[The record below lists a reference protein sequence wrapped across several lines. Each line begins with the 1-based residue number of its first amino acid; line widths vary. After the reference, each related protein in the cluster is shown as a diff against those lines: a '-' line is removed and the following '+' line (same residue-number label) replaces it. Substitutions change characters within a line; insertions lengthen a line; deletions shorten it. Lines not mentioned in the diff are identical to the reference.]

1 MKKNSAFKLRSGNK
15 PSIAKMFGM
24 MKTFKENMQRLKDER
39 AKRKANKIK
48 KDPLTKNIL
57 DTSQKGDEALRHT
70 VSNKPIKPKP
80 KKTYREAF
88 GAMKIDPTGSTRI
101 DKFGNIYENTP
112 RGFAD
117 FKKAAS
123 NYNKLQK
130 SKK

>member
-39 AKRKANKIK
+39 AKRNANKTK
-48 KDPLTKNIL
+48 KDLLTTKTETNKL
-57 DTSQKGDEALRHT
+57 QT
-70 VSNKPIKPKP
+70 VSNKPVKPKS

-88 GAMKIDPTGSTRI
+88 GAMKTDPTGSTRI

-130 SKK
+130 SYIVKNRK

>member
-39 AKRKANKIK
+39 AKRNANKTK
-48 KDPLTKNIL
+48 KDLLTTKTETNKL
-57 DTSQKGDEALRHT
+57 QT
-70 VSNKPIKPKP
+70 VPNKPVKPKS

-88 GAMKIDPTGSTRI
+88 GAMKIDPTGSTRV

>member
-39 AKRKANKIK
+39 AKRNVNKTK
-48 KDPLTKNIL
+48 KDLLTTKTETNKL
-57 DTSQKGDEALRHT
+57 QT
-70 VSNKPIKPKP
+70 VSNKPVKPKP
-80 KKTYREAF
+80 KSKKTYKEAF

-130 SKK
+130 SYIVKNKK

>member
-39 AKRKANKIK
+39 AKRNANKTK
-48 KDPLTKNIL
+48 KDLLTTKTETNKL
-57 DTSQKGDEALRHT
+57 QT
-70 VSNKPIKPKP
+70 VPNKPVKPKS

-88 GAMKIDPTGSTRI
+88 GAMKTDPTGSTRI

-117 FKKAAS
+117 FEKAAS

-130 SKK
+130 SYIVKNRK

>member
-39 AKRKANKIK
+39 AKRNANKTK
-48 KDPLTKNIL
+48 KDLLTTKTETNKL
-57 DTSQKGDEALRHT
+57 QT
-70 VSNKPIKPKP
+70 VPKKPVKPKS

-88 GAMKIDPTGSTRI
+88 GAMKIDPTGSTRV

-130 SKK
+130 SYIVKNKK

>member
-39 AKRKANKIK
+39 AKRNPNKTK
-48 KDPLTKNIL
+48 KDLLTTKTETNKL
-57 DTSQKGDEALRHT
+57 QT
-70 VSNKPIKPKP
+70 VPNKPVKPKS
-80 KKTYREAF
+80 KKTYGEAF
-88 GAMKIDPTGSTRI
+88 GAMKIDPTGSTRV

-130 SKK
+130 SYIVKNKK

>member
-39 AKRKANKIK
+39 AKRNANKTETNK
-48 KDPLTKNIL
+48 TETNKL
-57 DTSQKGDEALRHT
+57 QT
-70 VSNKPIKPKP
+70 VSNKPVKPKS

-88 GAMKIDPTGSTRI
+88 GAMKTDPTGSTRI

-130 SKK
+130 SYIVKNRK